1 MPFGMKKFKYAI
13 LIAVLLYFSNNMQAA
28 KVYIEANGIVMMEA
42 ENTESSLG
50 LWKRANISGSSG
62 AGNIE
67 FTGNTPLGTGSDRS
81 PLIYKFKITNAG
93 DYALLVNGRRSDKFT
108 DGRKDIGNDC
118 YVRVE
123 GDFAPGAGGTDMKYL
138 KQDEKMFIGRG
149 GYVDATGTFDW
160 RWGEKLDIEGLSS
173 QPKPIYNFKAGE
185 TYTLIVSGRSTFF
198 CLDRILLV
206 KSTVSQETAK
216 AITTESSS
224 FDDGSVI
231 ERYTY
236 EALKHFPELNAG
248 FVPYYK
254 DPVRNSLAINAKVIA
269 DRDKFARASTSF
281 TGKTDKYNVRL
292 TTLSESDGECRYRF
306 LVNGVVVGAYQNC
319 RISTNDE
326 YKPQSV
332 VFKAIPIKNSDI
344 IAVESNTHTNLIFP
358 EGNGTAWA
366 RGRWSSVSMTPAVYQ
381 GRVAVVADGNF
392 RDSDDIIGTPIS
404 LAILRAMGLEK
415 KLVHYSHSCDLKPG
429 SKDQGGDYRE
439 VEMQL
444 SCDGTASR
452 WGGFEHLTFFNC
464 MKQKAAV
471 IADLTAQ
478 INTSTET
485 DPLWIIEAGEPD
497 IIWEAISRCEPA
509 KRNFVH
515 IVTHHPA
522 NDKGDEYDLSDVMA
536 LGIPGTN
543 LHSIPDQNTL
553 LRTSLSDWHW
563 ARDHSDERI
572 KWLWECGYASQTE
585 AMNYPAI
592 VGKFDCSDAGM
603 IYYWAKI
610 EDGGD
615 FAPDVPKLKKLFLT
629 YTSVGK

>member
-1 MPFGMKKFKYAI
+1 MKNYKYAI
-13 LIAVLLYFSNNMQAA
+13 FIAVLLYFSNNMQAA
-28 KVYIEANGIVMMEA
+28 KVYIEAHGIVMMQA
-42 ENTESSLG
+42 ENTESSLD
-50 LWKRANISGSSG
+50 LWKKGNLIGSSG
-62 AGNIE
+62 TGHIE
-67 FTGNTPLGTGSDRS
+67 FTGNTPLGTGPDRS
-81 PLIYKFKITNAG
+81 PLIYKFKITNAS
-93 DYALLVNGRRSDKFT
+93 DYALLMNGRRSDKFT

-123 GDFAPGAGGTDMKYL
+123 GDFAPGTGGTTDLNFL

-149 GYVDATGTFDW
+149 GYVDATRTFDW

-185 TYTLIVSGRSTFF
+185 TYTLIVSGRSAFF
-198 CLDRILLV
+198 CLDRILFV
-206 KSTVSQETAK
+206 KSTVNQETAK
-216 AITTESSS
+216 ALTTESDS
-224 FDDGSVI
+224 FDDGSAI

-236 EALKHFPELNAG
+236 DALSQ
-248 FVPYYK
+248 FV
-254 DPVRNSLAINAKVIA
+254 
-269 DRDKFARASTSF
+269 
-281 TGKTDKYNVRL
+281 
-292 TTLSESDGECRYRF
+292 
-306 LVNGVVVGAYQNC
+306 
-319 RISTNDE
+319 
-326 YKPQSV
+326 
-332 VFKAIPIKNSDI
+332 
-344 IAVESNTHTNLIFP
+344 
-358 EGNGTAWA
+358 
-366 RGRWSSVSMTPAVYQ
+366 TPAVYQ

-404 LAILRAMGLEK
+404 LAILRAMELEK

-439 VEMQL
+439 AEMKL

-471 IADLTAQ
+471 IADLAAQ

-497 IIWEAISRCEPA
+497 IMWEAVNRCEPA
-509 KRNFVH
+509 KRNYVH

-522 NDKGDEYDLSDVMA
+522 NDKGDEYDLGDVME

-553 LRTSLSDWHW
+553 LKTSLSDWHW
-563 ARDHSDERI
+563 ARDHSDDCI
-572 KWLWECGYASQTE
+572 KWLWERGYASQTE

-603 IYYWAKI
+603 IYYWATI

-629 YTSVGK
+629 YTSAIK